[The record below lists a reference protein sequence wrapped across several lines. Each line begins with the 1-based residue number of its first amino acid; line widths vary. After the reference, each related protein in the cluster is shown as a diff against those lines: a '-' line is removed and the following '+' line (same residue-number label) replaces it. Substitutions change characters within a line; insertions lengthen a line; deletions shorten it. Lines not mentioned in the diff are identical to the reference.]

1 MKNFLKETTDM
12 NAPTLAY
19 YVRTE
24 KQKFIYGKFYNHPE
38 KIMNDIGI
46 DKEIPT
52 KEMKLLLENKK
63 IEMRSSCQGDE
74 LYGPFFIFRMIG
86 QNNNK
91 EYIDKLCQYMNDT
104 GSYKKIICK
113 FGIGRGQGDYRIIV
127 TSTFTKNEV
136 NDIEYKKWWKISVN
150 KLELILNK
158 LS

>member
-24 KQKFIYGKFYNHPE
+24 KQKFIYGKFYNHAE

-91 EYIDKLCQYMNDT
+91 EYIDKLCQHMNDT

>member
-12 NAPTLAY
+12 NAPTFAY
-19 YVRTE
+19 YVRMGKE
-24 KQKFIYGKFYNHPE
+24 KFIHGKHYNHIE
-38 KIMNDIGI
+38 KIVNGIGI

-52 KEMKLLLENKK
+52 KEMKSLLENKK
-63 IEMRSSCQGDE
+63 IEMRSSCQGDK

-91 EYIDKLCQYMNDT
+91 EYIDNLCKYMNDT

-113 FGIGRGQGDYRIIV
+113 FGVGRGEGDYRIIV

-136 NDIEYKKWWKISVN
+136 NDIEYKKWWKISVS
-150 KLELILNK
+150 KLELLLNK